1 MCSAGIP
8 FKSTFLFIGSN
19 MTTAIISLVLRRS
32 LLAIG
37 LALFMS
43 GVGAQ
48 TAPSTVKLIVGY
60 VAGGPVDAA
69 ARVFAPVLSR
79 ELGQTVVVENRAGAG
94 GAVAGQSVVK
104 SAPNGSEIFFAASP
118 TMTITPHVLKAMT
131 FDPLKDMTPLAPIL
145 TYANVLVIN
154 LNQPFKTLPEL
165 LAFAKA
171 NPGQLA
177 YGSAGMGASNHLSG
191 ELFASRAGVSMT
203 HIPYKGNAPAMT
215 DVMGGQ
221 IQMMFDIIGGAKAF
235 IDGGKVRPLAVTSKE
250 RNPALPQLPSMAEL
264 GVRDYDVGGW
274 FGLYGPLGMSAELQQ
289 RIATAT
295 TKALQDPDLRKRWID
310 QGYVIWSSNG
320 GELAERMRR
329 EHALWAEVT
338 KGMKF
343 E

>member
-1 MCSAGIP
+1 
-8 FKSTFLFIGSN
+8 
-19 MTTAIISLVLRRS
+19 MTRAIISRVLRRS

-37 LALFMS
+37 LALLMS

-94 GAVAGQSVVK
+94 GAVAGQTVVK

>member
-1 MCSAGIP
+1 
-8 FKSTFLFIGSN
+8 
-19 MTTAIISLVLRRS
+19 MTRAIISRVLRRS

-37 LALFMS
+37 LVLFMS

>member
-1 MCSAGIP
+1 MKIAFTSH
-8 FKSTFLFIGSN
+8 FS
-19 MTTAIISLVLRRS
+19 RRS
-32 LLAIG
+32 LWAMA

-69 ARVFAPVLSR
+69 ARVFAPALSR

-94 GAVAGQSVVK
+94 GAVAGQTVVK
-104 SAPNGSEIFFAASP
+104 SPPNGSEIFFAASP

-131 FDPLKDMTPLAPIL
+131 FDPLKDMTALAPIL
-145 TYANVLVIN
+145 SYANVLVIN

-203 HIPYKGNAPAMT
+203 HVPYKGNAPAMT

-274 FGLYGPLGMSAELQQ
+274 FGLYGPLGMSTELQQ

-295 TKALQDPDLRKRWID
+295 TKALQDPDVRKRWID
-310 QGYVIWSSNG
+310 QGYVIWSGNG

-329 EHALWAEVT
+329 EHALWADVT

-343 E
+343 D

>member
-1 MCSAGIP
+1 
-8 FKSTFLFIGSN
+8 

-37 LALFMS
+37 LALFIS

-48 TAPSTVKLIVGY
+48 TPPSTVKLIVGY

>member
-1 MCSAGIP
+1 
-8 FKSTFLFIGSN
+8 

-37 LALFMS
+37 LALFIS
-43 GVGAQ
+43 GVSAQ
-48 TAPSTVKLIVGY
+48 TPPSTVKLIVGY

-274 FGLYGPLGMSAELQQ
+274 FGMYGPLGMSTELQQ

-295 TKALQDPDLRKRWID
+295 TKALQDPDLRKRWTD
-310 QGYVIWSSNG
+310 QGYVIWSGNG

-343 E
+343 D

>member
-1 MCSAGIP
+1 MKIAFTSHFP
-8 FKSTFLFIGSN
+8 
-19 MTTAIISLVLRRS
+19 RRS
-32 LLAIG
+32 LWAMA

-69 ARVFAPVLSR
+69 ARVVAPALSR

-94 GAVAGQSVVK
+94 GAVAGQTVVK
-104 SAPNGSEIFFAASP
+104 SPPNGSEIFFAASP

-131 FDPLKDMTPLAPIL
+131 FDPLKDMTALAPIL
-145 TYANVLVIN
+145 SYANVLVIN

-274 FGLYGPLGMSAELQQ
+274 FGLYGPLGMSTELQQ

-310 QGYVIWSSNG
+310 QGYVIWNSNG

-343 E
+343 D

>member
-1 MCSAGIP
+1 
-8 FKSTFLFIGSN
+8 
-19 MTTAIISLVLRRS
+19 MTRAIISRVLRRS

-37 LALFMS
+37 LALLMS

>member
-1 MCSAGIP
+1 
-8 FKSTFLFIGSN
+8 
-19 MTTAIISLVLRRS
+19 MTRAIISRVLRRS

-37 LALFMS
+37 LALFIS
-43 GVGAQ
+43 GVSAQ
-48 TAPSTVKLIVGY
+48 TPPSTVKLIVGY

-94 GAVAGQSVVK
+94 GAVAGQTVVK

>member
-1 MCSAGIP
+1 
-8 FKSTFLFIGSN
+8 

-250 RNPALPQLPSMAEL
+250 RNPALPQLPSMTEL

-274 FGLYGPLGMSAELQQ
+274 FGMYGPLGMSTELQQ

-295 TKALQDPDLRKRWID
+295 TKALQDPDLRKRWTD
-310 QGYVIWSSNG
+310 QGYVIWSGNG

-343 E
+343 D

>member
-1 MCSAGIP
+1 MKKAFASHFP
-8 FKSTFLFIGSN
+8 
-19 MTTAIISLVLRRS
+19 RRS
-32 LLAIG
+32 LWAMAF
-37 LALFMS
+37 ALFMS

-69 ARVFAPVLSR
+69 ARVFAPALSR

-94 GAVAGQSVVK
+94 GALAGQTVVK
-104 SAPNGSEIFFAASP
+104 SPPNGSEIFFAASP

-131 FDPLKDMTPLAPIL
+131 FDPLKDMTALAPIL
-145 TYANVLVIN
+145 SYANVLVIN

-221 IQMMFDIIGGAKAF
+221 IQMMFDIIGGAKAY

-274 FGLYGPLGMSAELQQ
+274 FGLYGPLGMSTELQQ
-289 RIATAT
+289 RIAMAT
-295 TKALQDPDLRKRWID
+295 TKALQDPDVRKRWID
-310 QGYVIWSSNG
+310 QGYVIWNSNG

-343 E
+343 D

>member
-1 MCSAGIP
+1 MKIAFASHFP
-8 FKSTFLFIGSN
+8 
-19 MTTAIISLVLRRS
+19 RRS
-32 LLAIG
+32 LWALA

-69 ARVFAPVLSR
+69 ARVFAPALSR

-94 GAVAGQSVVK
+94 GALAGQTVVK
-104 SAPNGSEIFFAASP
+104 SPPNGSEIFFAASP
-118 TMTITPHVLKAMT
+118 TMTITPHVLKTMT
-131 FDPLKDMTPLAPIL
+131 FDPLKDMTALAPIL
-145 TYANVLVIN
+145 SYANVLVIN

-221 IQMMFDIIGGAKAF
+221 IQMMFDIIGGAKAY

-274 FGLYGPLGMSAELQQ
+274 FGLYGPLGMSTELQQ
-289 RIATAT
+289 RIAMAT
-295 TKALQDPDLRKRWID
+295 TKALQDPDVRKRWID
-310 QGYVIWSSNG
+310 QGYVIWNSNG

-343 E
+343 D

>member
-1 MCSAGIP
+1 
-8 FKSTFLFIGSN
+8 

-37 LALFMS
+37 LALFIS
-43 GVGAQ
+43 GVSAQ
-48 TAPSTVKLIVGY
+48 TPPSTVKLIVGY

-69 ARVFAPVLSR
+69 ARVFAPLLSR

>member
-1 MCSAGIP
+1 
-8 FKSTFLFIGSN
+8 
-19 MTTAIISLVLRRS
+19 MTRAIISRVLRRS

-329 EHALWAEVT
+329 ENALWAEVT

>member
-1 MCSAGIP
+1 
-8 FKSTFLFIGSN
+8 

-165 LAFAKA
+165 LAFAKV

>member
-1 MCSAGIP
+1 MKIAFTSHFP
-8 FKSTFLFIGSN
+8 
-19 MTTAIISLVLRRS
+19 RRS
-32 LLAIG
+32 LWAMAM
-37 LALFMS
+37 ALFMS

-69 ARVFAPVLSR
+69 ARVFAPALSR

-94 GAVAGQSVVK
+94 GAVAGQTVVK
-104 SAPNGSEIFFAASP
+104 SPPNGSEIFFAASP

-131 FDPLKDMTPLAPIL
+131 FDPLKDMTALAPIL
-145 TYANVLVIN
+145 SYANVLVIN

-203 HIPYKGNAPAMT
+203 HVPYKGNAPAMT

-274 FGLYGPLGMSAELQQ
+274 FGLYGPLGMSTELQQ

-295 TKALQDPDLRKRWID
+295 TKALQDPDVRKRWID
-310 QGYVIWSSNG
+310 QGYVIWNSNG

-329 EHALWAEVT
+329 EHALWADVT

-343 E
+343 D

>member
-1 MCSAGIP
+1 
-8 FKSTFLFIGSN
+8 

-37 LALFMS
+37 LALFIS
-43 GVGAQ
+43 GVSAQ
-48 TAPSTVKLIVGY
+48 TPPSTVKLIVGY

-145 TYANVLVIN
+145 TYAKVLVIN

>member
-1 MCSAGIP
+1 
-8 FKSTFLFIGSN
+8 
-19 MTTAIISLVLRRS
+19 MTRAIISRVLRRS

>member
-1 MCSAGIP
+1 MKIAFTSHFP
-8 FKSTFLFIGSN
+8 
-19 MTTAIISLVLRRS
+19 RRS
-32 LLAIG
+32 LWAMAM
-37 LALFMS
+37 ALFMS

-69 ARVFAPVLSR
+69 ARVFAPALSR

-94 GAVAGQSVVK
+94 GAVAGQTVVK
-104 SAPNGSEIFFAASP
+104 SPPNGSEIFFAASP

-131 FDPLKDMTPLAPIL
+131 FDPLKDMTALAPIL
-145 TYANVLVIN
+145 SYANVLVIN

-221 IQMMFDIIGGAKAF
+221 IQMMFDIIGGAKAY

-274 FGLYGPLGMSAELQQ
+274 FGLYGPLGMSTELQQ

-295 TKALQDPDLRKRWID
+295 TKALQDPDVRKRWID
-310 QGYVIWSSNG
+310 QGYVIWNSNG

-329 EHALWAEVT
+329 EHALWADVT

-343 E
+343 D

>member
-1 MCSAGIP
+1 
-8 FKSTFLFIGSN
+8 
-19 MTTAIISLVLRRS
+19 MTRAIISRVLRRS

-118 TMTITPHVLKAMT
+118 TMTITPHELKAMT

>member
-1 MCSAGIP
+1 
-8 FKSTFLFIGSN
+8 
-19 MTTAIISLVLRRS
+19 MTRAIISRVLRRS

-289 RIATAT
+289 RIAMAT